1 MTPVVW
7 ARIEF
12 SLDLKPCPRAA
23 DDSPGLQTTDC
34 SGDAGVI
41 QGVIKDDSGQAVSS
55 VYVAAVN
62 PTIGGKQYTAV
73 IAFL

>member
-1 MTPVVW
+1 LLFLAASAV
-7 ARIEF
+7 
-12 SLDLKPCPRAA
+12 RAQA
-23 DDSPGLQTTDC
+23 T
-34 SGDAGVI
+34 GVI